1 MPDYDPYL
9 DESFHVSPLSSNSL
23 TAHAGTGDRIE
34 GYFTIGGGQDEVKF
48 WIEDPCEA
56 TVYDPGLVYD
66 RHDFQVIYA
75 SDGDYTLYFDNSF
88 SSTVGND
95 IYIRYRVWSS

>member
-1 MPDYDPYL
+1 MKSAMKRYLVLTLAIIVIVAVIAGCSMMPDYDPYL

-48 WIEDPCEA
+48 WIEDP
-56 TVYDPGLVYD
+56 
-66 RHDFQVIYA
+66 
-75 SDGDYTLYFDNSF
+75 
-88 SSTVGND
+88 
-95 IYIRYRVWSS
+95 